1 MEAHPSYSAVEFGR
15 IRAVA
20 RRDCRRPGRFSAF
33 CRQTAASLAK
43 VTTRLLVLQPSEVD
57 PPERLGDWLT
67 DAGAELSVCR
77 PATDGV
83 PQSLD
88 GVDGVICMG
97 GEMGAHD
104 DADHPWLVGLR
115 WLLAGAVA
123 RRLPVLGVCLGGQ
136 LLAAATGGAVRRA
149 VDCPEAGT
157 LLIAKRDAAAH
168 DPLFAQLPLTPD
180 VIQFHHDEI
189 HRLPPGA
196 TLLASSPR
204 HANQAFRVGTAGYGL
219 QFHIET
225 SPATVLSWARRDAA
239 GVFPVWQL
247 DAEHLEQVHADI
259 AETWQPLA
267 TRFVALAAGELAPAE
282 DRVALPLLGH

>member
-1 MEAHPSYSAVEFGR
+1 MR
-15 IRAVA
+15 
-20 RRDCRRPGRFSAF
+20 
-33 CRQTAASLAK
+33 
-43 VTTRLLVLQPSEVD
+43 TRLLVVQPSD
-57 PPERLGDWLT
+57 NDSAERLGEWLI
-67 DAGAELSVCR
+67 DAGAHLVTCR
-77 PATDGV
+77 PAGDGV
-83 PQSLD
+83 PETLD
-88 GVDGVICMG
+88 GFDAVVCMG

-104 DADHPWLVGLR
+104 DTDHPWLAALR
-115 WLLAGAVA
+115 WLLADAVA

-149 VDCPEAGT
+149 ADGPEAGT
-157 LLIAKRDAAAH
+157 LLIAKRDAAAR

-239 GVFPVWQL
+239 GAFPAWQL
-247 DAEHLEQVHADI
+247 DADHLEQVHADI
-259 AETWQPLA
+259 AEAWRPLA
-267 TRFVALAAGELAPAE
+267 ARFVALAAGELAPAG